1 MSNKLP
7 FWKLVKVTAFYIQW
21 NVRDFIAGM
30 LQRLAE
36 WIAP

>member
-1 MSNKLP
+1 MSEKLP
-7 FWKLVKVTAFYIQW
+7 FWKSVKVTVFYIQW

-36 WIAP
+36 RIAP